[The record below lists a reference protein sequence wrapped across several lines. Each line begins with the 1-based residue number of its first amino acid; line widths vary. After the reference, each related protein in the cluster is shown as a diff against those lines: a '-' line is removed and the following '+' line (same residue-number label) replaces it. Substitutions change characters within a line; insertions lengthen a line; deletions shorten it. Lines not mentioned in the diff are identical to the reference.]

1 MLVDLLLAAI
11 HHLLVF
17 GLIAM
22 LVTESVLLRG
32 HADDGAIDSRTA
44 GRLARLDGG
53 YGACAVLL
61 LGVGV
66 LRLIYGIKGYDFYLH
81 NPWFHAKIGLYVL
94 TGLLSALPT
103 LNFMRWRRALRS
115 DPAFVP
121 AVADVARAR
130 LIVRLELVAIALIFV
145 LAAAMARYGGF

>member
-1 MLVDLLLAAI
+1 MLIDLLLAVA

-17 GLIAM
+17 GLVAM
-22 LVTESVLLRG
+22 LVTEAVLLRG
-32 HADDGAIDSRTA
+32 TVDTATA

-61 LGVGV
+61 LGAGV
-66 LRLIYGIKGYDFYLH
+66 LRLFHGVKGYDFYLH

-115 DPAFVP
+115 DPAFTP
-121 AVADVARAR
+121 APADVARAR
-130 LIVRLELVAIALIFV
+130 RIVRLELLAIGAIFA

>member
-1 MLVDLLLAAI
+1 MLTDLLLAAA

-17 GLIAM
+17 GLLVM

-32 HADDGAIDSRTA
+32 EVGSATA

-66 LRLIYGIKGYDFYLH
+66 LRLFYGVKGYDFYLH

-115 DPAFVP
+115 DPGFTPTAI
-121 AVADVARAR
+121 DVARAR
-130 LIVRLELVAIALIFV
+130 RIVHLELLAIGAIFV

>member
-1 MLVDLLLAAI
+1 MMTDLLLAAL

-17 GLIAM
+17 GLVSM
-22 LVTESVLLRG
+22 LVAEAVLLRG
-32 HADDGAIDSRTA
+32 TVDA
-44 GRLARLDGG
+44 GVARRLAGLDTG
-53 YGACAVLL
+53 YGATAVLL

-66 LRLIYGIKGYDFYLH
+66 LRLLHGIKGWDFYLH

-103 LNFMRWRRALRS
+103 LNFMRWRRALRQ

-121 AVADVARAR
+121 AAADVARAR
-130 LIVRLELVAIALIFV
+130 RVVRIELGAVAVIFV